1 MALSLVAWTLATG
14 CVHRKVLNL
23 ERGHSETSY
32 VWISESFFSH
42 FKVGDDLYVWVGR
55 LLDERY
61 AISSFLETMDANDF
75 GSTNALKSLWLTPAR
90 FRAEKD
96 WERYEW
102 PMRWW
107 KKYTQWPLERSQLAF
122 HFKYAWIFQY
132 LWLSRII
139 KVITEY
145 NWVATSTN

>member
-1 MALSLVAWTLATG
+1 MDDLISWRLTALSLVAWRLATRG
-14 CVHRKVLNL
+14 VHRKVLNL
-23 ERGHSETSY
+23 EWGHSETSY

-61 AISSFLETMDANDF
+61 AISFFLETMDANDF

-102 PMRWW
+102 PMRGW
-107 KKYTQWPLERSQLAF
+107 KIHSMTLGAISTSLS
-122 HFKYAWIFQY
+122 FQICMDF
-132 LWLSRII
+132 S
-139 KVITEY
+139 VSVTITHHQ
-145 NWVATSTN
+145 SDH